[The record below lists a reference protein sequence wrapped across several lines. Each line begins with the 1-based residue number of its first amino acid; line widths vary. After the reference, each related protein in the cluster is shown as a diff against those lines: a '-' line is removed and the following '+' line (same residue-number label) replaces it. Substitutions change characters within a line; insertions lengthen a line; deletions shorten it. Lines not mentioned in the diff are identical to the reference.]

1 MKICLLYPKWT
12 GEYGIISHFAK
23 KAAIWPPLN
32 LAYLAAIAENK
43 GHEVII
49 IDGEAERM
57 PLKEMVDK
65 ILIDEFEKD
74 KSELSPDANLFD
86 DLDLDSLDGI
96 DLVVALEK
104 AVKAKTGKD
113 YKIEEE
119 KAKKLQTVSD
129 IYKIIEEMV
138 K

>member
-65 ILIDEFEKD
+65 TLNFNPDIIGITATTPFYHIAINLAK
-74 KSELSPDANLFD
+74 EL
-86 DLDLDSLDGI
+86 
-96 DLVVALEK
+96 
-104 AVKAKTGKD
+104 
-113 YKIEEE
+113 
-119 KAKKLQTVSD
+119 KKRTKVPIS
-129 IYKIIEEMV
+129 
-138 K
+138 